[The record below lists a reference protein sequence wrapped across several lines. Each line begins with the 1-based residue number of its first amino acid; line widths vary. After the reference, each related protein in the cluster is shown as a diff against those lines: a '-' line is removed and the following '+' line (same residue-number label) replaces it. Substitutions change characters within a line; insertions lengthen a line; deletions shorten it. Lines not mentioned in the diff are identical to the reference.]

1 MIIVDLNQIMISNLM
16 VQINGKNAET
26 LSEDL
31 VRHMVL
37 NSLRAHN
44 KKFRKEYG
52 EMVIACD
59 SGNVWRKQIF
69 PNYKAGR
76 KANREKSEHD
86 WDAIFNMLA
95 TIKNEIKTF
104 MPYKVIEVESCEAD
118 DIIATLIKKVKNMI
132 IPEHKK
138 KILILSGDKDFI
150 QLHGPNVRQ
159 YNPVLNKFV
168 GKGEDPVIYIREHI
182 LKGDRSDGIPNVLS
196 DDNVFIE
203 GRRQKPLSKKK
214 LNNWV
219 NDVFFYTNFTEEE
232 EKNYSR
238 NRKLIDLSCI
248 PQDIEDKINN
258 EFNDVKAA
266 SRDKILGYF
275 INKKLKTLIEVID
288 EF

>member
-1 MIIVDLNQIMISNLM
+1 MIIVDINQIMISNLM
-16 VQINGKNAET
+16 VQISGRNAVE
-26 LSEDL
+26 LNEEL

-59 SGNVWRKQIF
+59 SKNVWRREIF

-76 KANREKSEHD
+76 KANRAKSEHD
-86 WDAIFNMLA
+86 WDAIFSMLHN
-95 TIKNEIKTF
+95 IKDEIKTF
-104 MPYKVIEVESCEAD
+104 LPYKVIEIETAEAD
-118 DIIATLIKKVKNMI
+118 DIIATLIKKTKRVI
-132 IPEHKK
+132 APEHKK
-138 KILILSGDKDFI
+138 NILILSGDKDFI
-150 QLHGPNVRQ
+150 QLHGPNVKQ

-168 GKGEDPVIYIREHI
+168 GKGEDPSIYIKEHI
-182 LKGDRSDGIPNVLS
+182 FKGDRSDGIPNILS
-196 DDNVFIE
+196 DDNVFVE
-203 GRRQKPLSKKK
+203 GRRQRPLSKKK
-214 LNNWV
+214 INSWV
-219 NDVFFYTNFTEEE
+219 NDVFFYTHFTEEE
-232 EKNYSR
+232 EKNYNR

-248 PQDIEDKINN
+248 PQELEDKINN
-258 EFNDVKAA
+258 EFNDVKVA

>member
-1 MIIVDLNQIMISNLM
+1 MIIVDINQIMISNLM
-16 VQINGKNAET
+16 VTLNRDSMD

-59 SGNVWRKQIF
+59 SKNVWRRDIF

-76 KANREKSEHD
+76 KASRAKSEHD
-86 WDAIFNMLA
+86 WDAIFSMLHN
-95 TIKNEIKTF
+95 IKDEIKTF
-104 MPYKVIEVESCEAD
+104 LPYKLIEIETAEAD
-118 DIIATLIKKVKNMI
+118 DIIATLIKRSKRIVAPN
-132 IPEHKK
+132 HKK
-138 KILILSGDKDFI
+138 NILILSGDKDFI

-168 GKGEDPVIYIREHI
+168 GKGENPSLYIKEHI
-182 LKGDRSDGIPNVLS
+182 LKGDRSDGVPNILS

-203 GRRQKPLSKKK
+203 GRRQRPLSKKK
-214 LNNWV
+214 INSWV
-219 NDVFFYTNFTEEE
+219 EEVFMTFTEEE
-232 EKNYSR
+232 QKNYDR

-248 PQDIEDKINN
+248 PHELEDKINN
-258 EFNDVKAA
+258 EFLNVKVA

>member
-1 MIIVDLNQIMISNLM
+1 MISNLM
-16 VQINGKNAET
+16 VQITGRNRVELN
-26 LSEDL
+26 EDL

-52 EMVIACD
+52 DMVIACD
-59 SGNVWRKQIF
+59 SKNVWRREIF

-76 KANREKSEHD
+76 KANRAKSEHD
-86 WDAIFNMLA
+86 WDAIFSMLA

-104 MPYKVIEVESCEAD
+104 LPYKVIELETAEAD
-118 DIIATLIKKVKNMI
+118 DIIATLVRRSKRI
-132 IPEHKK
+132 IQPEHKRNV
-138 KILILSGDKDFI
+138 LILSGDKDFI
-150 QLHGPNVRQ
+150 QLHGHNIKQ

-168 GKGEDPVIYIREHI
+168 GKGEDPSLYIKEHI
-182 LKGDRSDGIPNVLS
+182 FKGDRSDGIPNILS

-214 LNNWV
+214 INSWV
-219 NDVFFYTNFTEEE
+219 DDVFFYTHFTEEE
-232 EKNYSR
+232 QKNYDR

-248 PQDIEDKINN
+248 PQELEDKINN
-258 EFNDVKAA
+258 EFNEVKVA

>member
-16 VQINGKNAET
+16 VQLNSRNAEP

-59 SGNVWRKQIF
+59 SKNVWRREVF

-76 KANREKSEHD
+76 KANREKSDHD
-86 WDAIFNMLA
+86 WDTIF
-95 TIKNEIKTF
+95 TILHNIKDEIKTF
-104 MPYKVIEVESCEAD
+104 LPYKVIEIETAEAD
-118 DIIATLIKKVKNMI
+118 DIIATLIKSLRRLVA
-132 IPEHKK
+132 PEHKK
-138 KILILSGDKDFI
+138 KVLILSGDKDFI
-150 QLHGPNVRQ
+150 QLHGPNVKQ

-168 GKGEDPVIYIREHI
+168 GKGEDPSLYIKEHI
-182 LKGDRSDGIPNVLS
+182 FKGDRSDGIPNILS

-203 GRRQKPLSKKK
+203 GRRQRPLSKKK
-214 LNNWV
+214 INSWV
-219 NDVFFYTNFTEEE
+219 NDVFFYTHFTEEE
-232 EKNYSR
+232 QKNYDR

-248 PQDIEDKINN
+248 PQELRDKINN
-258 EFNDVKAA
+258 EFNDVKVA

>member
-1 MIIVDLNQIMISNLM
+1 MIIVDINQIMISNLM
-16 VQINGKNAET
+16 VQISGRNAVE
-26 LSEDL
+26 LNEDL

-59 SGNVWRKQIF
+59 SKNVWRREIF

-76 KANREKSEHD
+76 KANRAKSEHD
-86 WDAIFNMLA
+86 WDAIFSMLHN
-95 TIKNEIKTF
+95 IKNEIKTF
-104 MPYKVIEVESCEAD
+104 LPYKVIEIETAEAD
-118 DIIATLIKKVKNMI
+118 DIIATLIKKNKRVI
-132 IPEHKK
+132 APEHKK
-138 KILILSGDKDFI
+138 KVLILSGDKDFI
-150 QLHGPNVRQ
+150 QLHGPNVKQ

-168 GKGEDPVIYIREHI
+168 GKGEEPSLYIKEHI
-182 LKGDRSDGIPNVLS
+182 FKGDRSDGIPNILS

-203 GRRQKPLSKKK
+203 GRRQRPLSKKK
-214 LNNWV
+214 INSWV

-232 EKNYSR
+232 QKNYDR

-248 PQDIEDKINN
+248 PQELEDKINN
-258 EFNDVKAA
+258 EFNDVKVA

>member
-1 MIIVDLNQIMISNLM
+1 MISNLM
-16 VQINGKNAET
+16 VQINGRNAVE

-37 NSLRAHN
+37 NSLRGHN

-59 SGNVWRKQIF
+59 SKNVWRREVF

-76 KANREKSEHD
+76 KATREKSEHD
-86 WDAIFNMLA
+86 WDTIFSMLH
-95 TIKNEIKTF
+95 TIKDEIRSF
-104 MPYKVIEVESCEAD
+104 LPYKVIELETAEAD
-118 DIIATLIKKVKNMI
+118 DIIATLVKRTQNQVGPNHEKKV
-132 IPEHKK
+132 
-138 KILILSGDKDFI
+138 LILSGDKDFI
-150 QLHGPNVRQ
+150 QLHGPNVKQ

-168 GKGEDPVIYIREHI
+168 GKGEDPTIYIKEHI

-203 GRRQKPLSKKK
+203 GRRQRPLSKKK
-214 LNNWV
+214 IESWV
-219 NDVFFYTNFTEEE
+219 NEVFMTFTEEE
-232 EKNYSR
+232 QKNYNR

-248 PQDIEDKINN
+248 PPELEEKIIN
-258 EFNDVKAA
+258 EFIDVKVA
-266 SRDKILGYF
+266 SRDKILNYF
-275 INKKLKTLIEVID
+275 ITKKLKTLIEVID

>member
-1 MIIVDLNQIMISNLM
+1 MIIVDINQIMISNLM
-16 VQINGKNAET
+16 VQINGRNAVK
-26 LSEDL
+26 LNEDL

-37 NSLRAHN
+37 NSLRGHN

-52 EMVIACD
+52 EMIIACD
-59 SGNVWRKQIF
+59 SKNVWRREIF

-76 KANREKSEHD
+76 KANRAKSEHD
-86 WDAIFNMLA
+86 WDAIFSMLHN
-95 TIKNEIKTF
+95 IKDEIKTF
-104 MPYKVIEVESCEAD
+104 LPYKVIELETAEAD
-118 DIIATLIKKVKNMI
+118 DIIATLIRRLDRQVGPNHLKKV
-132 IPEHKK
+132 
-138 KILILSGDKDFI
+138 LILSGDKDFI
-150 QLHGPNVRQ
+150 QLHKEWVKQ

-168 GKGEDPVIYIREHI
+168 GKGEIPIIYIREHI

-219 NDVFFYTNFTEEE
+219 NEVFPTFTEEE
-232 EKNYSR
+232 EKNYNR
-238 NRKLIDLSCI
+238 NRKLIDLNCI
-248 PQDIEDKINN
+248 PQELEAKINN
-258 EFNDVKAA
+258 EFNDVKVAT
-266 SRDKILGYF
+266 RDKILGYF

>member
-16 VQINGKNAET
+16 VQINGKNSEP

-44 KKFRKEYG
+44 VKFRKEYG
-52 EMVIACD
+52 EMIIACD
-59 SGNVWRKQIF
+59 SKNVWRREVF

-86 WDAIFNMLA
+86 WDTIFNILHN
-95 TIKNEIKTF
+95 IKDEIKTF
-104 MPYKVIEVESCEAD
+104 LPYKVIEVETTEAD
-118 DIIATLIKKVKNMI
+118 DIIAVAIKRIKKITSPN
-132 IPEHKK
+132 HSKK
-138 KILILSGDKDFI
+138 VLILSGDKDFI
-150 QLHGPNVRQ
+150 QLHGPDVKQ

-168 GKGEDPVIYIREHI
+168 GKGENPSLYIKEHI

-214 LNNWV
+214 INNWV
-219 NDVFFYTNFTEEE
+219 EEVFMTFTEEE
-232 EKNYSR
+232 QKNYDR

-248 PQDIEDKINN
+248 PQDVEAKIND
-258 EFNDVKAA
+258 EFSNVKVAT
-266 SRDKILGYF
+266 RDKILGYF

>member
-1 MIIVDLNQIMISNLM
+1 MISNLM
-16 VQINGKNAET
+16 VQINGRQAVE

-44 KKFRKEYG
+44 KKFSKDYG
-52 EMVIACD
+52 DMVIACD
-59 SGNVWRKQIF
+59 SKNVWRREFF

-76 KANREKSEHD
+76 KANREKSDHD
-86 WDAIFNMLA
+86 WNAIFTMLGN
-95 TIKNEIKTF
+95 IRNEIKENL
-104 MPYKVIEVESCEAD
+104 PYKVLELETAEAD
-118 DIIATLIKKVKNMI
+118 DIIAALVRRVQNRVS
-132 IPEHKK
+132 PNHLK

-150 QLHGPNVRQ
+150 QLHNEFVKQ

-168 GKGEDPVIYIREHI
+168 GKGEEPSLYIKEHI
-182 LKGDRSDGIPNVLS
+182 FKGDRSDGIPNILS

-203 GRRQKPLSKKK
+203 GRRQRPLSKKK
-214 LNNWV
+214 INSWV

-232 EKNYSR
+232 QKNYDR

-248 PQDIEDKINN
+248 PHELEEKINN
-258 EFNDVKAA
+258 EFLNVKVA

>member
-16 VQINGKNAET
+16 VQLNGRNAEA

-44 KKFRKEYG
+44 KKFRKQYG

-59 SGNVWRKQIF
+59 SKNVWRREVF

-76 KANREKSEHD
+76 KANRAKSEHD
-86 WDAIFNMLA
+86 WDAIFSILHN
-95 TIKNEIKTF
+95 IKDEIKTF
-104 MPYKVIEVESCEAD
+104 LPYKVIEIETAEAD
-118 DIIATLIKKVKNMI
+118 DIIATLIKKTKRVI
-132 IPEHKK
+132 APEHKK
-138 KILILSGDKDFI
+138 NVLILSGDKDFI
-150 QLHGPNVRQ
+150 QLHGPNVKQ

-168 GKGEDPVIYIREHI
+168 GKGEDPSIYIKEHI
-182 LKGDRSDGIPNVLS
+182 FKGDRSDGIPNILS

-203 GRRQKPLSKKK
+203 GRRQRPLSKKK
-214 LNNWV
+214 INNWV
-219 NDVFFYTNFTEEE
+219 NDVFFYTHFTEEE
-232 EKNYSR
+232 EKNYNR

-248 PQDIEDKINN
+248 PQELEDKINN
-258 EFNDVKAA
+258 EFNDVKVA